1 MSLSTVWLTWW
12 RHMICLDI
20 VYSDRAQMSGKEEK
34 SKQKLYFET
43 VCVPTI
49 LHKLLCCCFDACQKV
64 TCCILLFF
72 CNYYALYSGRNT
84 CPTAI
89 VIHVL
94 RLSWMMTSHHQPGFA
109 SSKRRVSWTIVIQ
122 WTTMRLVKHVI
133 RLFLQCFIRMEL
145 ELGTAV
151 FAC

>member
-1 MSLSTVWLTWW
+1 
-12 RHMICLDI
+12 MICLDI

-49 LHKLLCCCFDACQKV
+49 LHKLLCCCFDAFQKV

-84 CPTAI
+84 CHYCHRHPCVASE
-89 VIHVL
+89 L
-94 RLSWMMTSHHQPGFA
+94 NDDFA
-109 SSKRRVSWTIVIQ
+109 SSAWFRFLEKTGVVDYRDPVNHNEAR
-122 WTTMRLVKHVI
+122 KAVI